1 MIRADAYETL
11 TTFIKNPNLIKHHL
25 ACEAIMIALC
35 KKLNP
40 KADDILINKWGNV
53 GLLHDADYELT
64 KENPEKHT
72 LVLEEK
78 IGKQLDRDVMYA
90 IKAHNFAHTGVDP
103 KSLMDWSMYACDE
116 LSGLIIAS
124 ALVHPDKRLSN
135 IDVAFI
141 LNRFNDKT
149 FAKGASRA
157 QIKLCESKLHIPLEE
172 FIKICLNS
180 MQNISSAL
188 NL

>member
-1 MIRADAYETL
+1 MLRSDALEIL
-11 TTFIKNPNLIKHHL
+11 KTFVKNPNLIKHHL
-25 ACEAIMIALC
+25 ACEAIMGLLC
-35 KKLNP
+35 KTLNP
-40 KADDILINKWGNV
+40 RADENLISKWRLV

-64 KENPEKHT
+64 KDTPEKHT

-90 IKAHNFAHTGVDP
+90 IKAHNFAHTGTNP
-103 KSLMDWSMYACDE
+103 ESLMDWSMYTCDE
-116 LSGLIIAS
+116 LSGLIVAS
-124 ALVHPDKRLSN
+124 ALIHPDRRLSN
-135 IDVAFI
+135 IDVNFI

-157 QIKLCESKLHIPLEE
+157 QIKLCESKLHIPLEQ
-172 FIKICLNS
+172 FIKICLIS
-180 MQNISSAL
+180 MQSISSEL

>member
-1 MIRADAYETL
+1 MLRSDALEIL
-11 TTFIKNPNLIKHHL
+11 EEMVKNRNLVKHHL

-35 KKLNP
+35 RKLDP
-40 KADDILINKWGNV
+40 KADDILINKWGTV

-64 KENPEKHT
+64 KDNPKKHT
-72 LVLEEK
+72 LVLEQN
-78 IGKQLDRDVMYA
+78 IGKQLDQDVLYA
-90 IKAHNFAHTGVDP
+90 IKAHNFAYTGSP
-103 KSLMDWSMYACDE
+103 PRSLMDWSMYACDE

-124 ALVHPDKRLSN
+124 ALIHPDRRLSN
-135 IDVAFI
+135 IDVSFI

-149 FAKGASRA
+149 FAQGASRA
-157 QIKLCESKLHIPLEE
+157 QIKLCESKLHIPLGE
-172 FIKICLNS
+172 FIRICLNS

>member
-1 MIRADAYETL
+1 MLRSDAL
-11 TTFIKNPNLIKHHL
+11 GILNSLVKNQNLIRHHL
-25 ACEAIMIALC
+25 ACEAIMGSLC
-35 KKLNP
+35 KSLDP
-40 KADDILINKWGNV
+40 KANDSLVSKWRLV
-53 GLLHDADYELT
+53 GLLHDADYEIT

-103 KSLMDWSMYACDE
+103 KSLMDWAMYACDE
-116 LSGLIIAS
+116 LSGLITAS
-124 ALVHPDKRLSN
+124 ALVHPDRRLSN
-135 IDVAFI
+135 IDVTFI
-141 LNRFNDKT
+141 INRFNDKT

-157 QIKLCESKLHIPLEE
+157 QIKLCESKLHIPLEQ
-172 FIKICLNS
+172 FIKICLIS
-180 MQNISSAL
+180 MQNISSEL